1 MTQPHNL
8 KWTGERLETL
18 KALVDK
24 KYPAS
29 KIAGIMK
36 TTRNAVIGA
45 VHRHIGKTALDG
57 GLPKAVIADTLRPS
71 RSRRSKPPQFP
82 STQKLAQEP
91 IMAGDKITVFVPL
104 TMLAPHTCKW
114 AMTDV
119 DPGGAHLFCGEV
131 VSGAFGLGRSYCA
144 KHAARAIAPRQ
155 PKPMNKPI
163 AIPARAFR

>member
-1 MTQPHNL
+1 MAQVHNL
-8 KWTGERLETL
+8 KWTGERLDLL
-18 KALVDK
+18 KALVAK

-29 KIAGIMK
+29 KIAGIMDVS
-36 TTRNAVIGA
+36 RNAVIGA
-45 VHRHIGKTALDG
+45 VHRHIGKMALDG
-57 GLPKAVIADTLRPS
+57 GLPKAVIADTLRPA

-82 STQKLAQEP
+82 TAQRLAQEP
-91 IMAGDKITVFVPL
+91 IMAGDKITVFMPL
-104 TMLAPHTCKW
+104 TMLQAHTCKW

-119 DPGGAHLFCGEV
+119 DPGGTHLFCDEV